1 MFRRALPVLV
11 LTLGLVGACSASPD
25 TSGPLP
31 GGADLAGSAA
41 EALKDLRSTHFRLG
55 LSGMV
60 PGLPI
65 RSIEGTANRDGTS
78 AGHADVQESAEKFG
92 DVTYTVA
99 GRVATVSGK
108 TAPPRT
114 LAVPAEYDPATL
126 LDPDKGLRRMLL
138 AATGVT
144 TEASEPLDK
153 VDAYRLTGKLAGP
166 VISEVVP
173 GITADVDVK
182 FWVREAGPH
191 DLMRVWMQVPPY
203 KPSEGAVMLEL
214 SLSS

>member
-1 MFRRALPVLV
+1 MFRRALPVLA

-31 GGADLAGSAA
+31 RGTDLTGSAA
-41 EALKDLRSTHFRLG
+41 EALKNLNGTRFRLG
-55 LSGMV
+55 LSGMI

-65 RSIEGTANRDGTS
+65 RSIEGTANRDGTGS
-78 AGHADVQESAEKFG
+78 GRADVQESAEKFS

-108 TAPPRT
+108 NAPPRT
-114 LAVPAEYDPATL
+114 LAVPAQYDPATL
-126 LDPDKGLRRMLL
+126 LGPDKGLRRALL

-144 TEASEPLDK
+144 TEAKEPLNK

-166 VISEVVP
+166 VISQLIP

-182 FWVREAGPH
+182 FWVREAEPH
-191 DLMRVWMQVPPY
+191 DLMRIWMQVPPY

-214 SLSS
+214 SLSP